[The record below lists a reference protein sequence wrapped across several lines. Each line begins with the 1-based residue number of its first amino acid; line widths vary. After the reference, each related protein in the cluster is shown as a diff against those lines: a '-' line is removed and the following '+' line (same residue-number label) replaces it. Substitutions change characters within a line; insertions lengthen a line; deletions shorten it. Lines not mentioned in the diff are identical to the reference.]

1 MMVEKSGTK
10 KMDTLK
16 SNKKL
21 RVFLLFLF
29 LSFLFW
35 TLIKLSRE
43 YIAEVEFG
51 LDYTDIPQ
59 NKLIQNEPSEN
70 IKLTLKTSG
79 FKLLRYGFKQKNLEY
94 TLTEIDRKSGSEYYS
109 ETSSNINFLQA
120 QLSAETVVLNA
131 EPDTLF
137 FDLGVRKSKEVKVIS
152 NVNFEFKNGYNFVQP
167 VKMDPET
174 VTISGPDKV
183 IDTINEVYTENTAF
197 QDLSV
202 SFTRSVVVLPP
213 NDVVEISDNEV
224 NVIGEVDKITDGSF
238 TIPFEVV
245 NLPRNYL
252 ISTYPKEVKV
262 VFQVALKDFNKIP
275 ENSFRVQCD
284 YKQSEENNL
293 DYLIPQVVE
302 KPEIIFDVK
311 VIPNKIEFLI
321 KK

>member
-1 MMVEKSGTK
+1 MVDKPGSN

-21 RVFLLFLF
+21 RVFLLFLL

-43 YIAEVEFG
+43 YISEVEFG
-51 LDYTDIPQ
+51 LSYTDVPK
-59 NKLIQNEPSEN
+59 NKLIQNEPSERIN
-70 IKLTLKTSG
+70 LTLKTTG
-79 FKLLRYGFKQKNLEY
+79 FKLLRYGFKPKVLEY
-94 TLTEIDRKSGSEYYS
+94 TLTEIDRKSGTEYYS

-137 FDLGVRKSKEVKVIS
+137 FDLGVRKSREVKVVS
-152 NVNFEFKNGYNFVQP
+152 EVDFEFKNGFNFVQP
-167 VKMDPET
+167 VKMEPQL
-174 VTISGPDKV
+174 VTISGPEKV
-183 IDTINEVYTENTAF
+183 INTINEVYTQDVTF
-197 QDLSV
+197 QDLSS
-202 SFTRSVVVLPP
+202 SFSRKVGLIPP
-213 NDVVEISDNEV
+213 NDAVEISVQEV

-238 TIPFEVV
+238 SIPFEVI

-284 YKQSEENNL
+284 YKKSEDNNL

>member
-1 MMVEKSGTK
+1 MVDKPGGNK
-10 KMDTLK
+10 KDTLK

-21 RVFLLFLF
+21 RVFLLFLL

-43 YIAEVEFG
+43 YISEVEFG
-51 LDYTDIPQ
+51 LVYTDVPK
-59 NKLIQNEPSEN
+59 NKLIQNEPAEKL
-70 IKLTLKTSG
+70 KLTLKTSG
-79 FKLLRYGFKQKNLEY
+79 FKLLRYGFKPKVLEY
-94 TLTEIDRKSGSEYYS
+94 TLTEIDRKTGTEYYS

-137 FDLGVRKSKEVKVIS
+137 FDLGVRKSKEVTVIS
-152 NVNFEFKNGYNFVQP
+152 EVEFEFKTGFNFVEP
-167 VKMDPET
+167 FRIEPAKVT
-174 VTISGPDKV
+174 VSGPEKV
-183 IDTINEVYTENTAF
+183 IDTITEVFTQKITF
-197 QDLSV
+197 QDLSA
-202 SFTRSVVVLPP
+202 SFNRTVGVLPP
-213 NDVVEISDNEV
+213 NDVVDVSEKEV
-224 NVIGEVDKITDGSF
+224 SIMGEVDKITDGSF
-238 TIPFEVV
+238 TIPFEVI

-284 YKQSEENNL
+284 YKHSEDNNL
-293 DYLIPQVVE
+293 DYLIPQIVD
-302 KPEIIFDVK
+302 KPEIIFEAK
-311 VIPNKIEFLI
+311 VVPNKIEFLI

>member
-1 MMVEKSGTK
+1 MVDKPGSN

-21 RVFLLFLF
+21 RVFLLFLL

-43 YIAEVEFG
+43 YISEVEFG
-51 LDYTDIPQ
+51 LNYTDVPK
-59 NKLIQNEPSEN
+59 NKLIQNEPSEK

-79 FKLLRYGFKQKNLEY
+79 FKLLRYGFKPKVLDY

-137 FDLGVRKSKEVKVIS
+137 FDLGVRKSREVRVVS
-152 NVNFEFKNGYNFVQP
+152 EVNFEFKTGFNFVQP
-167 VKMDPET
+167 VQMQPDL
-174 VTISGPDKV
+174 VTISGPEKV
-183 IDTINEVYTENTAF
+183 IDTINEVYTQDITL
-197 QDLSV
+197 QDLSA
-202 SFTRSVVVLPP
+202 SFSRKVGLRPP
-213 NDVVEISDNEV
+213 NDAVELSVQEV

-238 TIPFEVV
+238 SIPFEVI

-284 YKQSEENNL
+284 YKQSEDNNL

>member
-1 MMVEKSGTK
+1 
-10 KMDTLK
+10 MDTLK

-43 YIAEVEFG
+43 YISEVEFG
-51 LDYTDIPQ
+51 LVYTDVPK
-59 NKLIQNEPSEN
+59 NKLIQNEPAEKIN
-70 IKLTLKTSG
+70 LTLKTSG
-79 FKLLRYGFKQKNLEY
+79 FKLLRYGIKQKSLEY
-94 TLTEIDRKSGSEYYS
+94 TLTEIDKKSGSEYYS

-137 FDLGVRKSKEVKVIS
+137 FDLGVRKSKEVKVVS
-152 NVNFEFKNGYNFVQP
+152 EVSFEFKTGFNFVQP
-167 VKMDPET
+167 FEIEPQM
-174 VTISGPDKV
+174 VTISGPEKV
-183 IDTINEVYTENTAF
+183 IDTINEVYTENITL
-197 QDLSV
+197 QDLST
-202 SFTRSVVVLPP
+202 SFSREVGVRAPS
-213 NDVVEISDNEV
+213 DAVEISQQQV
-224 NVIGEVDKITDGSF
+224 KVLGEVDKITDGSF
-238 TIPFEVV
+238 TIPFEVI

-284 YKQSEENNL
+284 YKQSEDNNL
-293 DYLIPQVVE
+293 DYLIPQVIE

>member
-1 MMVEKSGTK
+1 
-10 KMDTLK
+10 MDTLK

-21 RVFLLFLF
+21 RVFLLFLL

-43 YIAEVEFG
+43 YISEVEFG
-51 LDYTDIPQ
+51 LNYTDVPK
-59 NKLIQNEPSEN
+59 NKLIQNEPSEK

-79 FKLLRYGFKQKNLEY
+79 FKLLRYGFKPKVLDY

-137 FDLGVRKSKEVKVIS
+137 FDLGVRKSREVRVVS
-152 NVNFEFKNGYNFVQP
+152 EVNFEFKTGFNFVQP
-167 VKMDPET
+167 VQMQPDL
-174 VTISGPDKV
+174 VTISGPEKV
-183 IDTINEVYTENTAF
+183 IDTINEVYTQDITL
-197 QDLSV
+197 QDLSA
-202 SFTRSVVVLPP
+202 SFSTKVGLRPP
-213 NDVVEISDNEV
+213 NDAVELSVQEV

-238 TIPFEVV
+238 SIPFEVI

-284 YKQSEENNL
+284 YKQSEDNNL

>member
-1 MMVEKSGTK
+1 MVEKSGSN

-43 YIAEVEFG
+43 YISEVEFG
-51 LDYTDIPQ
+51 LVYTDVPK
-59 NKLIQNEPSEN
+59 NKLIQNEPAEKIN
-70 IKLTLKTSG
+70 LTLKTSG
-79 FKLLRYGFKQKNLEY
+79 FKLLRYGIKQKSLEY
-94 TLTEIDRKSGSEYYS
+94 TLTEIDKKSGSEYYS

-137 FDLGVRKSKEVKVIS
+137 FDLGVRKSKEVKVVS
-152 NVNFEFKNGYNFVQP
+152 EVSFEFKTGFNFVQP
-167 VKMDPET
+167 FEIEPQM
-174 VTISGPDKV
+174 VTISGPEKV
-183 IDTINEVYTENTAF
+183 IDTINEVYTENITL
-197 QDLSV
+197 QDLST
-202 SFTRSVVVLPP
+202 SFSREVGVRAPS
-213 NDVVEISDNEV
+213 DAVEISQQQV
-224 NVIGEVDKITDGSF
+224 KVLGEVDKITDGSF
-238 TIPFEVV
+238 TIPFEVI

-284 YKQSEENNL
+284 YKQSEDNNL
-293 DYLIPQVVE
+293 DYLIPQVIE

>member
-1 MMVEKSGTK
+1 MVEKSGSN

-21 RVFLLFLF
+21 RVFLLFLS

-35 TLIKLSRE
+35 TLIKLSQE
-43 YIAEVEFG
+43 YISDVDFG
-51 LDYTDIPQ
+51 LSYTDIPK
-59 NKLIQNEPSEN
+59 NKLIQNEPEKE
-70 IKLTLKTSG
+70 IRLTLKTSG
-79 FKLLRYGFKQKNLEY
+79 FKLLRYGFKPKVLEY

-137 FDLGVRKSKEVKVIS
+137 FDLGVRKSKEVEVIS
-152 NVNFEFKNGYNFVQP
+152 EVNFEFKNGFNFVQP
-167 VKMDPET
+167 VEIEPQM
-174 VTISGPDKV
+174 VTISGPEKV
-183 IDTINEVYTENTAF
+183 IDTIDKVYTEDITL
-197 QDLSV
+197 QDLSA
-202 SFTRSVVVLPP
+202 SFSRKIRVRPP
-213 NDVVEISDNEV
+213 NEAVELSEQEV
-224 NVIGEVDKITDGSF
+224 SVKGEVDKITDGSF
-238 TIPFEVV
+238 SIPFEVI

-284 YKQSEENNL
+284 YKKTEDNNL
-293 DYLIPQVVE
+293 DYLIPEVVE

>member
-1 MMVEKSGTK
+1 MVAKPDSN
-10 KMDTLK
+10 KMETLK

-35 TLIKLSRE
+35 TLIKLSHE
-43 YIAEVEFG
+43 YISEVEFG
-51 LDYTDIPQ
+51 LVYTDVPK
-59 NKLIQNEPSEN
+59 NKLIQNEPSES

-79 FKLLRYGFKQKNLEY
+79 FKLLRYGFKPKVLDY
-94 TLTEIDRKSGSEYYS
+94 TLTEIDRKTGSEYYS
-109 ETSSNINFLQA
+109 ETSSNIIFLQA

-137 FDLGVRKSKEVKVIS
+137 FDLGVRKSKEVDVIS
-152 NVNFEFKNGYNFVQP
+152 EVTYEFKTGFNFVQP
-167 VKMDPET
+167 VQMEPNK
-174 VTISGPDKV
+174 VTISGPEKV
-183 IDTINEVYTENTAF
+183 IDTINEVYTEDITL
-197 QDLSV
+197 QDLSA
-202 SFTRSVVVLPP
+202 SFSRKVGVRAP
-213 NDVVEISDNEV
+213 NDAVEISQQEV
-224 NVIGEVDKITDGSF
+224 SVIGEVDKITDGSF
-238 TIPFEVV
+238 SIPFEVI
-245 NLPRNYL
+245 NLSRNYL

-284 YKQSEENNL
+284 YKQTEDNNL
-293 DYLIPQVVE
+293 DYLIPVVVE

>member
-1 MMVEKSGTK
+1 MVDKPGAK

-21 RVFLLFLF
+21 RVFLLFLL
-29 LSFLFW
+29 LSFMFW

-43 YIAEVEFG
+43 YISEVEFG
-51 LDYTDIPQ
+51 LTYTDVPQ
-59 NKLIQNEPSEN
+59 NKLIQNEASEK

-94 TLTEIDRKSGSEYYS
+94 TLTEIDRKTGTEYYS

-137 FDLGVRKSKEVKVIS
+137 FDLGVRKSKEVAVIS
-152 NVNFEFKNGYNFVQP
+152 EVNYEFKTGFNFVQP
-167 VKMDPET
+167 VELDPKV
-174 VTISGPDKV
+174 VTISGPEKM
-183 IDTINEVYTENTAF
+183 IDTIEEVFTEAITL
-197 QDLSV
+197 QDLAT
-202 SFTRSVVVLPP
+202 SFTQKVGVLAP
-213 NDVVEISDNEV
+213 NDAVELSEEEIS
-224 NVIGEVDKITDGSF
+224 VIGEVDKITDGSF
-238 TIPFEVV
+238 SIPFEVI

-284 YKQSEENNL
+284 YKQSEDNNL

>member
-1 MMVEKSGTK
+1 MVDKPGSN

-21 RVFLLFLF
+21 RVFLLFLL

-43 YIAEVEFG
+43 YISEVEFG
-51 LDYTDIPQ
+51 LNYTDVPK
-59 NKLIQNEPSEN
+59 NKLIQNEPSEK

-79 FKLLRYGFKQKNLEY
+79 FKLLRYGFKPKVLDY

-137 FDLGVRKSKEVKVIS
+137 FDLGVRKSREVRVVS
-152 NVNFEFKNGYNFVQP
+152 EVNFEFKTGFNFVQP
-167 VKMDPET
+167 VQMQPDL
-174 VTISGPDKV
+174 VTISGPEKV
-183 IDTINEVYTENTAF
+183 IDTINEVYTQDITL
-197 QDLSV
+197 QDLSA
-202 SFTRSVVVLPP
+202 SFSTKVGLRPP
-213 NDVVEISDNEV
+213 NDAVELSVQEV

-238 TIPFEVV
+238 SIPFEVI

-284 YKQSEENNL
+284 YKQSEDNNL

>member
-1 MMVEKSGTK
+1 
-10 KMDTLK
+10 MDTLK

-35 TLIKLSRE
+35 TLIKLSHE
-43 YIAEVEFG
+43 YISEVDFG
-51 LDYTDIPQ
+51 LKYTHIPK
-59 NKLIQNEPSEN
+59 NKLIQNEPDKV
-70 IKLTLKTSG
+70 IKLTMKTSG
-79 FKLLRYGFKQKNLEY
+79 FKLLRYGFKPKVLEY
-94 TLTEIDRKSGSEYYS
+94 TLTEVHKKSGSEYYS
-109 ETSSNINFLQA
+109 ETRSNINFLQA

-137 FDLGVRKSKEVKVIS
+137 FDLGARKSKEVKVIS
-152 NVNFEFKNGYNFVQP
+152 KVNFEFKTGFNFVQP
-167 VKMDPET
+167 VELDPP
-174 VTISGPDKV
+174 VLTISGPEKV
-183 IDTINEVYTENTAF
+183 IDTINEVYTEDITLK
-197 QDLSV
+197 DLSA
-202 SFTRSVVVLPP
+202 SFSRKVGVHAPY
-213 NDVVEISDNEV
+213 DAVEISEQEV
-224 NVIGEVDKITDGSF
+224 SVIGEVDKITDGSF
-238 TIPFEVV
+238 TIPFEVI

-284 YKQSEENNL
+284 YKQTEDNNL
-293 DYLIPQVVE
+293 DYLIPEVVD

-311 VIPNKIEFLI
+311 VVPNKIEFLI

>member
-1 MMVEKSGTK
+1 MVEKSDSN
-10 KMDTLK
+10 KMDALK

-21 RVFLLFLF
+21 RAFLLFLF

-35 TLIKLSRE
+35 TLIKLSHV
-43 YIAEVEFG
+43 YISDVEFG
-51 LDYTDIPQ
+51 LVYTDIPK
-59 NKLIQNEPSEN
+59 NKLIQNEPAEK

-79 FKLLRYGFKQKNLEY
+79 FKLLRYGFKPKTLEY

-109 ETSSNINFLQA
+109 ETGSNINFLQA
-120 QLSAETVVLNA
+120 QFSAETVVLNA

-137 FDLGVRKSKEVKVIS
+137 FDLGVRKSKEVEVVS
-152 NVNFEFKNGYNFVQP
+152 EVNFEFKTGFNFVQP
-167 VKMDPET
+167 VEMQPQQ

-183 IDTINEVYTENTAF
+183 IDTIDRVYTEEITL
-197 QDLSV
+197 QDLSA
-202 SFTRSVVVLPP
+202 SFSRKVGLQPP
-213 NDVVEISDNEV
+213 SEAVEISQQEV
-224 NVIGEVDKITDGSF
+224 SLVGQVDKITDGSF
-238 TIPFEVV
+238 TIPFEVI

-284 YKQSEENNL
+284 YKQTEDNNL
-293 DYLIPQVVE
+293 DYLIPEVVD

>member
-1 MMVEKSGTK
+1 
-10 KMDTLK
+10 MDTLK

-152 NVNFEFKNGYNFVQP
+152 NVNFEFKNGFNFVQP
-167 VKMDPET
+167 VKMDPEV

-183 IDTINEVYTENTAF
+183 IDTINEVYTENTSF
-197 QDLSV
+197 QDLSA
-202 SFTRSVVVLPP
+202 SFTRSVVVVPP
-213 NDVVEISDNEV
+213 NDVVEISDNKV

>member
-1 MMVEKSGTK
+1 M
-10 KMDTLK
+10 
-16 SNKKL
+16 
-21 RVFLLFLF
+21 
-29 LSFLFW
+29 
-35 TLIKLSRE
+35 
-43 YIAEVEFG
+43 
-51 LDYTDIPQ
+51 
-59 NKLIQNEPSEN
+59 
-70 IKLTLKTSG
+70 
-79 FKLLRYGFKQKNLEY
+79 
-94 TLTEIDRKSGSEYYS
+94 
-109 ETSSNINFLQA
+109 
-120 QLSAETVVLNA
+120 VLNA

-152 NVNFEFKNGYNFVQP
+152 NVNFEFKNGFNFVQP
-167 VKMDPET
+167 VKMDPEI

-183 IDTINEVYTENTAF
+183 IDTINEVYTENTSF
-197 QDLSV
+197 QDLSA
-202 SFTRSVVVLPP
+202 SFTRSVVVVPP
-213 NDVVEISDNEV
+213 NDVVEISDNKV